1 MDQNEW
7 VADNKTAP
15 TDVAVDDFLTGI
27 HDDRRRDEAGALVA
41 LFEQTTGT
49 TAVMWG
55 PSIIGFGTDHYRYAS
70 GREGNTARVGF
81 SPRKTA
87 LTFYA
92 LKDHP
97 ASAELLP
104 SLGPYTEG
112 KGCVYVKRLDQID
125 QDVLTQLVRLA
136 WTR

>member
-1 MDQNEW
+1 VDQNGS
-7 VADNKTAP
+7 VAENKTAP
-15 TDVAVDDFLTGI
+15 TDVAVDDFLAGI
-27 HDDRRRDEAGALVA
+27 PDHRRREEGRALVA

-49 TAVMWG
+49 AAVMWG

-70 GREGNTARVGF
+70 GREGDMARVGF

-97 ASAELLP
+97 ASVELLP

-125 QDVLTQLVRLA
+125 KDVLTELIRLA
-136 WTR
+136 WAR